1 MIHQSLLNYI
11 KKYIMNKK
19 MIVFSPHYDDAVYSL
34 GMLLSKYKENCIVI
48 NVFTEINKIKPYSPL
63 ILEYVKEDMG
73 RVNSKDLDE
82 LVLSWHQI
90 RQHEN
95 IMAANFLEV
104 KQIDLNYKDAIFR
117 TINNN
122 YIYFKED
129 LIFSE
134 PKEDINYYL
143 EKIQN
148 LVHQFREEYCN
159 CEFLFPMAFGNHID
173 HIILNRVGKE
183 LSNRQS
189 EKDIMFYYD
198 FPYAFQ
204 NSKEY
209 KIKKIY
215 FYSIKDFFKK
225 YRAICCYQSQIKCN
239 FGNRLKI
246 FIKLVNMFFIFENNN
261 FQEIIWTLK
270 KEGE

>member
-1 MIHQSLLNYI
+1 
-11 KKYIMNKK
+11 

-129 LIFSE
+129 L
-134 PKEDINYYL
+134 L
-143 EKIQN
+143 
-148 LVHQFREEYCN
+148 
-159 CEFLFPMAFGNHID
+159 FLNQKRI
-173 HIILNRVGKE
+173 
-183 LSNRQS
+183 
-189 EKDIMFYYD
+189 
-198 FPYAFQ
+198 
-204 NSKEY
+204 
-209 KIKKIY
+209 
-215 FYSIKDFFKK
+215 
-225 YRAICCYQSQIKCN
+225 
-239 FGNRLKI
+239 
-246 FIKLVNMFFIFENNN
+246 
-261 FQEIIWTLK
+261 
-270 KEGE
+270 